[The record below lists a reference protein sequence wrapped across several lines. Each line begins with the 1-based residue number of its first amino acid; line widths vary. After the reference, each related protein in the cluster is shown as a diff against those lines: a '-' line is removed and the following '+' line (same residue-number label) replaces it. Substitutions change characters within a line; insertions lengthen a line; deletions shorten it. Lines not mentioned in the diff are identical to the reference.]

1 MGHTDAV
8 DRRRWLLLR
17 GGPLLVLLGSSLLV
31 LYGNWVAQEPS
42 VAAPQGDAVIVHA
55 GHVDRVRHAV
65 ELMEDG
71 AAPTLVVMLG
81 RESPASADLCDRTAP
96 YEVVC
101 PSPPLRTTIGEAREL
116 ARLADARDWSSVV
129 AVTSDYHLR
138 RATYLDAKCT
148 GIDVVAS
155 GSGQRIGRAEAL
167 LRIAKEMAAMVQA
180 AAVRC

>member
-1 MGHTDAV
+1 MLA
-8 DRRRWLLLR
+8 
-17 GGPLLVLLGSSLLV
+17 LVGASLLV

-42 VAAPQGDAVIVHA
+42 VPDPRGDAVIVHA
-55 GHVDRVRHAV
+55 GHVDRVRHALD
-65 ELMEDG
+65 LMDDG

-81 RESPASADLCDRTAP
+81 REIPTVADRCDQSAP
-96 YEVVC
+96 YEVLC

-116 ARLADARDWSSVV
+116 DRLVEARGWSRVV
-129 AVTSDYHLR
+129 SVTSDYHLR

-155 GSGQRIGRAEAL
+155 GSGQRISRAEAL
-167 LRIAKEMAAMVQA
+167 ARIGKEMAAMVQA